1 MREGERERELS
12 TTSEMAVTMSAAA
25 TMMVAPAQ
33 AAVSSRN
40 LSSSSSVAFNN
51 GGVRSV
57 NMVASRRPMKSL
69 GVRAREIEDD
79 RVTHLIHLSLK
90 WENSGEGTKFTI
102 GGAGM

>member
-1 MREGERERELS
+1 
-12 TTSEMAVTMSAAA
+12 MAVTMSAAA
-25 TMMVAPAQ
+25 TVMVAPAQ

-79 RVTHLIHLSLK
+79 RVSRLMNPGFDWISP
-90 WENSGEGTKFTI
+90 SA
-102 GGAGM
+102 GADM